1 MVCVKG
7 QVTIQHCVMHVL
19 LSLQLKSSQKQ
30 RRVLSL
36 LSMVQRLG
44 AKGFSVCHFYCAILS
59 VSFLGLVSFLL
70 SMVHRLGGGA
80 KGFSVCHSYCVIL
93 TVSFLLCYS
102 YRVILRACVILTV
115 NGT

>member
-1 MVCVKG
+1 
-7 QVTIQHCVMHVL
+7 
-19 LSLQLKSSQKQ
+19 
-30 RRVLSL
+30 
-36 LSMVQRLG
+36 
-44 AKGFSVCHFYCAILS
+44 
-59 VSFLGLVSFLL
+59 
-70 SMVHRLGGGA
+70 MVHRLGGGA